1 MIDTGSDVANIGDTS
16 QRPSP
21 RWTPM
26 TKMVIG
32 LTIIA
37 IIGASIIWFRGII
50 GPLILAFVL
59 AYLLYPLVTWVSE
72 RIKFSWRTSV
82 AIVYLLV
89 VILVGGILFLVGL
102 AVLQQIQSL
111 LSFVQRFI
119 TDLPLLVANLSTQ
132 NFLFGPFAFNFGE
145 LFDLQYFT
153 NQVLATIQPI
163 LRQIGGLITSFAGS
177 AFVTVAWG
185 LFILIISYFLLA
197 ESGKFQGQ
205 FFRVEI
211 PGYEVDIMRM
221 GSELRKTWNA
231 FLRGQLIISVL
242 VLISYSILMTI
253 LGIGFAFGIAILAAL
268 ARFVPYIGP
277 LITLILTG
285 LVAFFQVDNY
295 FGLAPWQYTLLVIL
309 SAILLDQIFDNF
321 IAPRLLGQKLN
332 VHPAAILVAAI
343 VFANLIGIIGLV
355 LAAPVVATI
364 NLISRYVFRKMLD
377 QDPWPVEEIQPR
389 PDGWTWAAV
398 FQGYRTSIRDFFL
411 RQKG

>member
-1 MIDTGSDVANIGDTS
+1 MPDIDPQAVNIEGTS
-16 QRPSP
+16 LRPSP
-21 RWTPM
+21 RWSPM

-82 AIVYLLV
+82 AMIYLLV

-111 LSFVQRFI
+111 LNFVQRFI
-119 TDLPLLVANLSTQ
+119 TDLPMLVANLSTQ
-132 NFLFGPFAFNFGE
+132 NFTIGPFTVNFGE

-163 LRQIGGLITSFAGS
+163 LGQIGGLITSFAGS
-177 AFVTVAWG
+177 AFVTIAWG

-197 ESGKFQGQ
+197 EAGKFQGQ

-211 PGYEVDIMRM
+211 PGYEVDITRM

-295 FGLAPWQYTLLVIL
+295 FGLAPWQYTLLVVL
-309 SAILLDQIFDNF
+309 SAILLDQIFDNI
-321 IAPRLLGQKLN
+321 IAPRFLGQKLN

-364 NLISRYVFRKMLD
+364 NLSSRYVFRKMLD

-389 PDGWTWAAV
+389 PDGRAWAAAL
-398 FQGYRTSIRDFFL
+398 QGYQASIRDFFL
-411 RQKG
+411 RQNK